1 MKTLA
6 QWIVAL
12 VVAVAVLLGGPAAV
26 AVAQEEQEQATTME
40 ECTTG
45 QLELSA
51 AKQMIADG
59 AVPGVD
65 GTLFLSDSD
74 IEKAR
79 EADPARFEE
88 LLAHHQEDDSIRGAL
103 GRGTNTTAC
112 GVLFPVNKAVDAVAK
127 SDFWDDA
134 IGKFVKSV
142 MEGNTEAMAMA
153 MTFWMDFS
161 TTSVNT
167 DANIRGVKNIVMGLA
182 GFALIASFIVGGYR
196 IAASRRGGLQQG
208 LEDMGDNMVRWVIF
222 SMAVPVIVPG
232 AMLASDALADEIM
245 AQFGATSPEAFV
257 NLTALEGPGFGPIL
271 TLFLAGVAL
280 AGSAVQILALVTR
293 VLVIPIV
300 AGLTPL
306 FAALSF
312 TETGRQGLNHLV
324 AYLLAGIAFKPVS
337 ALLYSVVLWNVSDSQ
352 GGQDVSTA
360 VINSLMI
367 GLAGFTAPALVRT
380 IVPLAAQAGGGA
392 AAPMLGGAM
401 GAVGALGGGS
411 LGAAAGAAA
420 SAGGKLSVSGGGASP
435 GAGAGGG
442 TVMAASGGG
451 PGAGGG
457 AGAGVRPSGGAGSGS
472 SAGGRGATVSTS
484 AQPRGAVGGGGRVA
498 AASAAV
504 ARGAGAVT
512 RGSGA
517 VLGVAA
523 RGTAALGR
531 AGAHTPQRLFDE
543 SIGVPGHYAGQVQR

>member
-6 QWIVAL
+6 QWIMGFT
-12 VVAVAVLLGGPAAV
+12 VAVAVLVGGPAAV

-40 ECTTG
+40 ECTAG

-51 AKQMIADG
+51 AKQMIEEG

-65 GTLFLSDSD
+65 GTLFLADSD

-79 EADPARFEE
+79 EADPTRFEE
-88 LLAHHQEDDSIRGAL
+88 LLTHYQEDDSIRASL
-103 GRGTNTTAC
+103 GRGTNTATC
-112 GVLFPVNKAVDAVAK
+112 GALFPVNKAVDAVAN

-142 MEGNTEAMAMA
+142 MEGNTEAMAVA

-196 IAASRRGGLQQG
+196 LAAARRGGIQQG
-208 LEDMGDNMVRWVIF
+208 IEDIGDNMVRWIIF
-222 SMAVPVIVPG
+222 SIAVPVIVPG
-232 AMLASDALADEIM
+232 AMMASDTLADEIM
-245 AQFGATSPEAFV
+245 AQFGAASPEAFV
-257 NLTALEGPGFGPIL
+257 NLTALEGTGFGPIL
-271 TLFLAGVAL
+271 TLFLSGVAL

-337 ALLYSVVLWNVSDSQ
+337 ALLYSVVLWNVSDNQS
-352 GGQDVSTA
+352 GQDVSAA
-360 VINSLMI
+360 VINALMI
-367 GLAGFTAPALVRT
+367 GLAGFTAPALVRA

-392 AAPMLGGAM
+392 AAPMLSGSM
-401 GAVGALGGGS
+401 GAVGALGGGA
-411 LGAAAGAAA
+411 LGAAAGAATSA
-420 SAGGKLSVSGGGASP
+420 SGKLSSFRGGTGSGGGGS
-435 GAGAGGG
+435 
-442 TVMAASGGG
+442 TVLTASGGG

-457 AGAGVRPSGGAGSGS
+457 FGMGGRPSSSGGGGGAAPSSGVRGGS
-472 SAGGRGATVSTS
+472 VSTNS
-484 AQPRGAVGGGGRVA
+484 QPRGAVGGRGGRAVA
-498 AASAAV
+498 AGASV
-504 ARGAGAVT
+504 A

-517 VLGVAA
+517 VLGAAA
-523 RGTAALGR
+523 RGASAVGR
-531 AGAHTPQRLFDE
+531 VGAHTPQRLLDE